1 MKKFLLGCTALMFA
15 AAPAFGQMAD
25 MQHTTTQIAQPSAPA
40 VQKIEV
46 NQDGSLTGKVYAN
59 VRGAQTPVDAKV
71 TLASKGVVIEAV
83 QTENGSFS
91 FANIAPGSYTI
102 TGATPGFA
110 GGQTYQV
117 APYAGT
123 GCSCNV
129 GLQSTSA
136 PVYQSSPVYNAP
148 VSSFQNGG
156 VVSNTPGFV
165 SNTPGIVSSPG
176 IVGNPTVVSSGGG
189 GFGGGGGGIGGG
201 LGGRGLFGG
210 GLRSRR
216 LLRAGLIGG
225 VVAIAVS
232 DDDDDDV
239 SADQ

>member
-25 MQHTTTQIAQPSAPA
+25 MQHTTTQIAQPTAPA
-40 VQKIEV
+40 VERIEV
-46 NQDGSLTGKVYAN
+46 NQDGTLTGKVYAN
-59 VRGAQTPVDAKV
+59 VAGAQTPVDAKV

-123 GCSCNV
+123 GCSCSV

-136 PVYQSSPVYNAP
+136 PIYQSSPVYNAP
-148 VSSFQNGG
+148 VSSFQSGG
-156 VVSNTPGFV
+156 IVS
-165 SNTPGIVSSPG
+165 TPGIVS
-176 IVGNPTVVSSGGG
+176 NQTVVSSGIGGGGIGGG
-189 GFGGGGGGIGGG
+189 GFGGGGGIGGG
-201 LGGRGLFGG
+201 GFGGRGLFGG
-210 GLRSRR
+210 GLRNRR